1 MVTLIGGD
9 QLLERA
15 HQAHLRARAST
26 ATPRDQFLLLAD
38 EAAEMGTATNGM
50 RQPTRDQFSQI
61 QELLKKKS
69 KEESK
74 LRKGVRGGMG
84 RVQHQVHQECAA
96 LPLHDVLLPKWC
108 RCRMLPAWGCPPG
121 RPPTSPGRPHAGL
134 VVSTITSPGTSYPQ
148 AA

>member
-15 HQAHLRARAST
+15 HQAYLRARAST

-61 QELLKKKS
+61 QEMLKRKS

-74 LRKGVRGGMG
+74 LRTEREEGG
-84 RVQHQVHQECAA
+84 
-96 LPLHDVLLPKWC
+96 LLTP
-108 RCRMLPAWGCPPG
+108 
-121 RPPTSPGRPHAGL
+121 
-134 VVSTITSPGTSYPQ
+134 
-148 AA
+148 